1 VSAKRIG
8 LIIILISLWTTKSRA
23 QEIAVPVNLQFPLFS
38 KILTFD
44 RNLKPRV
51 GKEIVIGIVYQRK
64 FRRSLNVKNELVETM
79 SKSPVKKVENI
90 PIRQVSIDID
100 RVDLANAVVK
110 NNIDVLYIT
119 PLRAIGM
126 ETITSVSRA
135 KQVLTLTGVPDYVE
149 SGLAVS
155 IGIKGKKPQIIIN
168 LAAAKAEGVNFS
180 SQLLKL
186 AKVIK

>member
-1 VSAKRIG
+1 
-8 LIIILISLWTTKSRA
+8 
-23 QEIAVPVNLQFPLFS
+23 
-38 KILTFD
+38 
-44 RNLKPRV
+44 
-51 GKEIVIGIVYQRK
+51 
-64 FRRSLNVKNELVETM
+64 VETM
-79 SKSPVKKVENI
+79 SKSPIKKVENI

-100 RVDLANAVVK
+100 RVDLASAVVK